1 MINID
6 FKMAVFFAAVKHLS
20 FTKAA
25 QELNISQPAVS
36 KSIHEFEILAGK
48 SLFERNGNR
57 LMVTE
62 AGQLIYKYA
71 QELNTVYEQ
80 INEGLDML
88 DGKISGDLRLGAS
101 TTLSNYIVPNIL
113 ADFHAAYPATQ
124 IKVLHGNSQ
133 QVEQWLAE
141 KTIDLGILEGLSNNS
156 SLKYEAFLKDE
167 LVLVARQS
175 NSKIKGRDF
184 IKPKE
189 LLDLEFVIREQGSG
203 TNDVLRKALLQIGV
217 NWHDLDIKVILASTE
232 SIKNFLL
239 HSDCVAYL
247 SIYSIMKELKSG
259 ELKVVDI
266 EGFEVKR
273 DFFFVHPQGVI
284 NRLPEVFFKFAKKK
298 FSDPS
303 FS

>member
-36 KSIHEFEILAGK
+36 KSIHEFEIQAGK

-71 QELNTVYEQ
+71 LELNTVYEQ

-133 QVEQWLAE
+133 QVEQWLSE
-141 KTIDLGILEGLSNNS
+141 KIIDLGILEGLSNNS
-156 SLKYEAFLKDE
+156 CLKYEAFLKDE

-189 LLDLEFVIREQGSG
+189 LIDLEFVIREQGSG

-217 NWHDLDIKVILASTE
+217 NWHDLNIKVILASTE

-247 SIYSIMKELKSG
+247 SVYSIMKELKSG

-273 DFFFVHPQGVI
+273 DFFFVHPQGII
-284 NRLPEVFFKFAKKK
+284 NRLPEVFYKFAKKK
-298 FSDPS
+298 FSDSS
-303 FS
+303 FL

>member
-259 ELKVVDI
+259 DLKVVDI